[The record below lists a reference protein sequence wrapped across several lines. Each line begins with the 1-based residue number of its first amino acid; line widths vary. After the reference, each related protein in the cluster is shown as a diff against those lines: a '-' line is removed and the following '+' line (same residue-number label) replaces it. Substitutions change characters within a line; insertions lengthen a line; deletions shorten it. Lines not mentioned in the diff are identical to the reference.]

1 MNNLSDK
8 NSIKER
14 ILGEIKEGQI
24 KMRPRWRFALEAFL
38 ILAGGVIILLALL
51 YLASF
56 VIFVLRETG
65 VLFVP
70 VFGLDGWQA
79 FFFSL
84 PWILIFFILVFAG
97 VLELL
102 IRRYSFIYRRPL
114 VYSALG
120 IIFIVAAGGI
130 FVANTSLHE
139 GLSGCADKNSLPL
152 MGPVYH
158 EYANQRLLNI
168 HRGRIMNLVR
178 NNAIIN
184 NMIIQNRQS
193 ERYLIIVTP
202 KTRLPLGADFSEGDT
217 VIIFGGSIDNTITA
231 LGIQEVEISRYDGFC
246 R

>member
-8 NSIKER
+8 NSIKDR
-14 ILGEIKEGQI
+14 ILEEIKEGQI
-24 KMRPRWRFALEAFL
+24 KMRPKWRFALEASL

-56 VIFVLRETG
+56 MIFFLRETG

-70 VFGLDGWQA
+70 IFGFDGWQA

-84 PWILIFFILVFAG
+84 PWVLIFFIFVFVG

-102 IRRYSFIYRRPL
+102 IRRYSFVYRRPL

-158 EYANQRLLNI
+158 EYANQRFQNI
-168 HRGRIMNLVR
+168 HRGRIMNLAR
-178 NNAIIN
+178 NNMIIN
-184 NMIIQNRQS
+184 NMVIQNRQR
-193 ERYLIIVTP
+193 ERLLIIITP
-202 KTRLPLGADFSEGDT
+202 RTRLPWGADFSEGDT
-217 VIIFGGSIDNTITA
+217 VIVFGDRTDDTVTA
-231 LGIQEVEISRYDGFC
+231 LGIQEIEIPHYDGFC